1 MKNLDISDNKN
12 FKNFLILIFSL
23 LPVSII
29 LGNAVMEINIILIIF
44 SFIVFIFSNKKLIKN
59 IKNEKLLHLLLIFW
73 AYLILNSFFGI
84 DFTNSI
90 KRNFLFIKF
99 ILLIFSFKYL
109 LLHFDILR
117 KIIFSWT
124 MILLIVCI
132 DVFFEFIFGFN
143 ILSFESSMKNERIV
157 SFFKDELIVGN
168 FLFAFLFI
176 IIGSLIFDSRTKM
189 AFLITFVVSLAI
201 ILSGERS
208 IVIKLLF
215 SLLVFIFF
223 VQDNLK
229 IKFISVFLLSLSII
243 TLLNLDTLKVRFV
256 DQVKKELNFNHNDIK
271 HNLLKTKYLNQSVF
285 SYEIFK
291 NNIFFGVGNKNYHKA
306 CMNLKDISE
315 DELIK
320 EMFVHCYTH
329 PHQVYYEFIS
339 EHGILGTLIILGII
353 FKLLFDK
360 DNRPLLKENRK
371 LILIFKIYCLS
382 SIIPIVPTGSF
393 FSSFQLFLFFLN
405 YSFYQVYIFKKNQK

>member
-12 FKNFLILIFSL
+12 FKNFLILIFSS
-23 LPVSII
+23 LPISII
-29 LGNAVMEINIILIIF
+29 LGNALIEINILLIIF
-44 SFIVFIFSNKKLIKN
+44 SFIGFILSKKKTIEEIKSDR
-59 IKNEKLLHLLLIFW
+59 LFHLLIILW

-84 DFTNSI
+84 DFVNSI
-90 KRNFLFIKF
+90 QRNFLFIKF
-99 ILLIFSFKYL
+99 ILLVFSFKYL
-109 LLHFDILR
+109 LSHFDIL
-117 KIIFSWT
+117 KKVILFWT
-124 MILLIVCI
+124 VVITIVCI

-143 ILSFESSMKNERIV
+143 ILGFESSMKNERIV
-157 SFFKDELIVGN
+157 SFFKDELIVGS

-176 IIGSLIFDSRTKM
+176 IVGSLIFDKRIKI
-189 AFLITFVVSLAI
+189 AFIVTFVVSSAI

-208 IVIKLLF
+208 IVIKLIF
-215 SLLVFIFF
+215 SLLIFIFF
-223 VQDNLK
+223 IQNSLK
-229 IKFISVFLLSLSII
+229 IKFISIIFLFLSIMTLLSQ
-243 TLLNLDTLKVRFV
+243 DTLKMRYV
-256 DQVKKELNFNHNDIK
+256 DQIKKDLNLNNENIRI
-271 HNLLKTKYLNQSVF
+271 NLLNTKYLNQSVF

-291 NNIFFGVGNKNYHKA
+291 NNVFFGVGNKNYHKA
-306 CMNLKDISE
+306 CINLKNISE

-339 EHGILGTLIILGII
+339 EHGILGTLIIIGII

-360 DNRPLLKENRK
+360 KNYNLSIENRK

-382 SIIPIVPTGSF
+382 SIIPIIPTGSF

>member
-1 MKNLDISDNKN
+1 MILKKLIHKDN
-12 FKNFLILIFSL
+12 FTLFFFSL
-23 LPVSII
+23 LPI
-29 LGNAVMEINIILIIF
+29 
-44 SFIVFIFSNKKLIKN
+44 SFIVGNAILELNIIFIILLFLKEIIRDQKYLREFFKSKLFY
-59 IKNEKLLHLLLIFW
+59 LLFILWIYLIFNS
-73 AYLILNSFFGI
+73 LIGINYENSLRRGIFFFRYI
-84 DFTNSI
+84 F
-90 KRNFLFIKF
+90 
-99 ILLIFSFKYL
+99 LIFALIYFLK
-109 LLHFDILR
+109 DKTLR
-117 KIIFSWT
+117 NKVINFWT
-124 MILLIVCI
+124 LVLLIVSF

-143 ILSFESSMKNERIV
+143 ILGFESSMKNERIV
-157 SFFKDELIVGN
+157 SFFKDELIVGS

-176 IIGSLIFDSRTKM
+176 IIGSLIFDNRIKI

-201 ILSGERS
+201 ILTGERS
-208 IVIKLLF
+208 IVIKLLL
-215 SLLVFIFF
+215 SLLIFIFF
-223 VQDNLK
+223 IQNNLK
-229 IKFISVFLLSLSII
+229 IKIISIFLLFLSVIA
-243 TLLNLDTLKVRFV
+243 LLNLDTLKVRYI
-256 DQVKKELNFNHNDIK
+256 DQVKKDLNFDHNNIK
-271 HNLLKTKYLNQSVF
+271 HNLLETKYLNQSVF

-306 CMNLKDISE
+306 CINLKNTSE
-315 DELIK
+315 DKLIK

-382 SIIPIVPTGSF
+382 SIIPIIPTGSF

>member
-1 MKNLDISDNKN
+1 VKNLDILDNKN

-23 LPVSII
+23 LPISII
-29 LGNAVMEINIILIIF
+29 LGKALMEINILLIIF
-44 SFIVFIFSNKKLIKN
+44 SFIIFILSNKKLIN
-59 IKNEKLLHLLLIFW
+59 DINNEKLLHLLVIFW

-90 KRNFLFIKF
+90 RRSFLFIKF

-109 LLHFDILR
+109 LLHFDILK

-124 MILLIVCI
+124 VILLIVCV
-132 DVFFEFIFGFN
+132 DVFFEFIFGLN
-143 ILSFESSMKNERIV
+143 ILGFESSMKNERIV

-176 IIGSLIFDSRTKM
+176 IVGSLIFDKRIKI
-189 AFLITFVVSLAI
+189 AFLITFIVSLAI

-208 IVIKLLF
+208 TVIKLLF
-215 SLLVFIFF
+215 SLLIVIFF
-223 VQDNLK
+223 IQNNLK
-229 IKFISVFLLSLSII
+229 IKFISIFLLFFSVI
-243 TLLNLDTLKVRFV
+243 TLLNLDTLKVRYV
-256 DQVKKELNFNHNDIK
+256 DQVKKEFNFDHNNIK
-271 HNLLKTKYLNQSVF
+271 LNLLKTKYLNQSVF

-306 CMNLKDISE
+306 CINLKNTSE
-315 DELIK
+315 DKLIK
-320 EMFVHCYTH
+320 KNFVHCYTH

-353 FKLLFDK
+353 FKLLFNK
-360 DNRPLLKENRK
+360 NNHPLLKNNKK

-382 SIIPIVPTGSF
+382 SIIPIIPTGSF

-405 YSFYQVYIFKKNQK
+405 YSFYQVYMSKKN